1 VEHGSA
7 LISAIEADFQARLPG
22 YHKSRCRGVATLA
35 GVMLEVRSANLM
47 ELAAALPRKIGSA
60 DDRYQY
66 IERLLANPHI
76 EPDAVIAPYALELI
90 ERLAARG
97 QSVILQMDQSH
108 INDIN
113 QVLMVSVRLGKRAA
127 PIGWRVRPTQGNIGF
142 AVQKELLE
150 SIRTWLPA
158 SVSVMLAGDRFYGT
172 AQLIGWCQAA
182 GWSYRIRLK
191 GNLTLIHQG
200 GELST
205 GDLVTLLPKGIMPKG
220 IMPKGIMPKGITGA
234 ELYGSGVLTNIGVL
248 HESGHKEAWIIAM
261 DGTPSRYRVLDYGM
275 RWGIESMF
283 SDFKSRGF
291 GLMQSHIQKPE
302 RLERLI
308 LIMSIALYW
317 AISCGMFAEQQA
329 VSDGIKRGH

>member
-1 VEHGSA
+1 MEHSSA
-7 LISAIEADFQARLPG
+7 LISAIAADFEARLPG
-22 YHKSRCRGVATLA
+22 YHKSRCRGLATLA

-66 IERLLANPHI
+66 IERLVANPKI
-76 EPDAVIAPYALELI
+76 NPDTVIAPYALELI
-90 ERLAARG
+90 RRLAERG
-97 QSVILQMDQSH
+97 QCVILQMDQSH

-127 PIGWRVRPTQGNIGF
+127 PIGWRVRSTQGNIGF
-142 AVQKELLE
+142 AVQRELLD
-150 SIRTWLPA
+150 SIRAWLPA

-172 AQLIGWCQAA
+172 AQLIGWCQAV

-191 GNLTLIHQG
+191 GNLTLMHQG

-205 GDLVTLLPKGIMPKG
+205 GDLATRL
-220 IMPKGIMPKGITGA
+220 PKGITGA
-234 ELYGSGVLTNIGVL
+234 ELSGAELYGSGVITNIGVL

-261 DGTPSRYRVLDYGM
+261 DGTPNRYTVLDYGM
-275 RWGIESMF
+275 RWGIETMF

-291 GLMQSHIQKPE
+291 GLMQSHIQKPD

-317 AISCGMFAEQQA
+317 AISCGMFAEHQA
-329 VSDGIKRGH
+329 VNDGIKRGR